1 MPPIPHRKSARGKV
15 SGENMSALH
24 GNTFILQLLKNIEFF
39 ISVVSVLIIVY
50 GALAAVAAFI
60 KTELFRLKSKYNVQ
74 RLRVIRADLGTY
86 LLLALE
92 VLIAADIIK
101 SIIEP
106 DLIDLGILA
115 GIVTIRTVLSV
126 FLNKEIQEIDK
137 ERSENPDMF
146 TGL

>member
-1 MPPIPHRKSARGKV
+1 
-15 SGENMSALH
+15 MSALH
-24 GNTFILQLLKNIEFF
+24 GSTFILQLLKNIEFV
-39 ISVVSVLIIVY
+39 ISVVSVLIVVY
-50 GALAAVAAFI
+50 GALAAVAALI

-126 FLNKEIQEIDK
+126 F
-137 ERSENPDMF
+137 
-146 TGL
+146 

>member
-1 MPPIPHRKSARGKV
+1 V
-15 SGENMSALH
+15 SIFENEGAILH
-24 GNTFILQLLKNIEFF
+24 ILKYIEVI
-39 ISVVSVLIIVY
+39 ISVVSVLIVVY
-50 GALAAVAAFI
+50 GTVSALAALL
-60 KTELFRLKSKYNVQ
+60 KTEFLRVKSKYSIQ
-74 RLRVIRADLGTY
+74 QLRVIRADLGTY

-137 ERSENPDMF
+137 ERSENPDVFSGM
-146 TGL
+146 

>member
-1 MPPIPHRKSARGKV
+1 MSIF
-15 SGENMSALH
+15 ENEGVILH
-24 GNTFILQLLKNIEFF
+24 ILKYIEVI
-39 ISVVSVLIIVY
+39 ISVVSVLIVVY
-50 GALAAVAAFI
+50 GTVSALAALL
-60 KTELFRLKSKYNVQ
+60 KTEFLRVKSKYSIQ
-74 RLRVIRADLGTY
+74 QLRVIRADLGTY

-137 ERSENPDMF
+137 ERSENPDVFSGM
-146 TGL
+146 

>member
-1 MPPIPHRKSARGKV
+1 MSIF
-15 SGENMSALH
+15 ENEGAILH
-24 GNTFILQLLKNIEFF
+24 ILKYIEVI
-39 ISVVSVLIIVY
+39 ISVVSVLIVVY
-50 GALAAVAAFI
+50 GTLSALAALL
-60 KTELFRLKSKYNVQ
+60 KTEFLRVKSKYSIQ
-74 RLRVIRADLGTY
+74 QLRVIRADLGTY

-137 ERSENPDMF
+137 ERSENPGGFSGM
-146 TGL
+146 

>member
-1 MPPIPHRKSARGKV
+1 
-15 SGENMSALH
+15 
-24 GNTFILQLLKNIEFF
+24 
-39 ISVVSVLIIVY
+39 LI
-50 GALAAVAAFI
+50 AAVPLHFDRL

>member
-1 MPPIPHRKSARGKV
+1 MSV
-15 SGENMSALH
+15 FENQ
-24 GNTFILQLLKNIEFF
+24 GVILYILKRIEVV
-39 ISVVSVLIIVY
+39 ISVVSVLIVVY
-50 GALAAVAAFI
+50 GTIAALAAVL
-60 KTELFRLKSKYNVQ
+60 KTEFLRVKAKYGIQ
-74 RLRVIRADLGTY
+74 QLRVIRADLGTY

-115 GIVTIRTVLSV
+115 GIVAIRTVLSV

-137 ERSENPDMF
+137 ERSEKPDMF
-146 TGL
+146 ADM

>member
-1 MPPIPHRKSARGKV
+1 MSV
-15 SGENMSALH
+15 FENQGVILH
-24 GNTFILQLLKNIEFF
+24 ILKQIEVI
-39 ISVVSVLIIVY
+39 ISVVSVLIVVY
-50 GALAAVAAFI
+50 GTITALAALF
-60 KTELFRLKSKYNVQ
+60 KTELLRVKSKYGIQ
-74 RLRVIRADLGTY
+74 QLRVIRADLGTY

-101 SIIEP
+101 SIVEP

-137 ERSENPDMF
+137 ERSEKPDMF
-146 TGL
+146 AGM

>member
-1 MPPIPHRKSARGKV
+1 
-15 SGENMSALH
+15 MSALH
-24 GNTFILQLLKNIEFF
+24 GSAFILRLLKDIEFV
-39 ISVVSVLIIVY
+39 ISVVSVLIVVY
-50 GALAAVAAFI
+50 GALAAVAALI
-60 KTELFRLKSKYNVQ
+60 KTELFRLKSKFSVQ

-146 TGL
+146 VGL

>member
-1 MPPIPHRKSARGKV
+1 MSV
-15 SGENMSALH
+15 FENQ
-24 GNTFILQLLKNIEFF
+24 GVILYILKRIEVI
-39 ISVVSVLIIVY
+39 ISVVSVLIVVY
-50 GALAAVAAFI
+50 GTIAALAALL
-60 KTELFRLKSKYNVQ
+60 KTELLRIKSKYGIQ
-74 RLRVIRADLGTY
+74 QLRVIRADLGTY

-137 ERSENPDMF
+137 ERSEKPDMF
-146 TGL
+146 ADM

>member
-1 MPPIPHRKSARGKV
+1 V
-15 SGENMSALH
+15 SIFENEGVILH
-24 GNTFILQLLKNIEFF
+24 ILKYIEVI
-39 ISVVSVLIIVY
+39 ISVVSVLIVVY
-50 GALAAVAAFI
+50 GTVSALAALL
-60 KTELFRLKSKYNVQ
+60 KTEFLRVKSKYSIQ
-74 RLRVIRADLGTY
+74 QLRVIRADLGTY

-137 ERSENPDMF
+137 ERSENPDVFSGM
-146 TGL
+146 

>member
-1 MPPIPHRKSARGKV
+1 MSIF
-15 SGENMSALH
+15 ENEGAILH
-24 GNTFILQLLKNIEFF
+24 ILKYIEVI
-39 ISVVSVLIIVY
+39 ISVVSVLIVVY
-50 GALAAVAAFI
+50 GTVSALAALL
-60 KTELFRLKSKYNVQ
+60 KTEFLRVKSKYSIQ
-74 RLRVIRADLGTY
+74 QLRVIRADLGTY

-137 ERSENPDMF
+137 ERSENPDVFSGM
-146 TGL
+146 

>member
-1 MPPIPHRKSARGKV
+1 
-15 SGENMSALH
+15 MSALH
-24 GNTFILQLLKNIEFF
+24 GSTFILQLLKNIEFV
-39 ISVVSVLIIVY
+39 ISVVSVLIVVY
-50 GALAAVAAFI
+50 GALAAVAALI

-74 RLRVIRADLGTY
+74 RLRVIRADLGIY

>member
-1 MPPIPHRKSARGKV
+1 MCS
-15 SGENMSALH
+15 S
-24 GNTFILQLLKNIEFF
+24 
-39 ISVVSVLIIVY
+39 
-50 GALAAVAAFI
+50 
-60 KTELFRLKSKYNVQ
+60 
-74 RLRVIRADLGTY
+74 DLTY

>member
-1 MPPIPHRKSARGKV
+1 MSV
-15 SGENMSALH
+15 FENQ
-24 GNTFILQLLKNIEFF
+24 GVILYILKRIEVV
-39 ISVVSVLIIVY
+39 ISVVSVLIVVY
-50 GALAAVAAFI
+50 GTIAALAAVL
-60 KTELFRLKSKYNVQ
+60 KTEFLRVKAKYSIQ
-74 RLRVIRADLGTY
+74 QLRVIRADLGTY

-115 GIVTIRTVLSV
+115 GIVAIRTVLSV

-137 ERSENPDMF
+137 ERSEKPDMF
-146 TGL
+146 ADM

>member
-1 MPPIPHRKSARGKV
+1 
-15 SGENMSALH
+15 MSVFEH
-24 GNTFILQLLKNIEFF
+24 NGFILHILKNIEVI
-39 ISVVSVLIIVY
+39 ISVISVLIVMY
-50 GALAAVAAFI
+50 GTIAALVALLR
-60 KTELFRLKSKYNVQ
+60 TELFRLKGRYNVQ

-101 SIIEP
+101 SILEP

-115 GIVTIRTVLSV
+115 GIVAIRTILSV

-146 TGL
+146 VGL

>member
-1 MPPIPHRKSARGKV
+1 MSILEN
-15 SGENMSALH
+15 SG
-24 GNTFILQLLKNIEFF
+24 FILYVLKNIEVI
-39 ISVVSVLIIVY
+39 ISVISVLIVVY
-50 GALAAVAAFI
+50 GTLSALAALL
-60 KTELFRLKSKYNVQ
+60 KTELLRLKSKYSVQ

-115 GIVTIRTVLSV
+115 GIVAIRTVLSV

-146 TGL
+146 IGL

>member
-1 MPPIPHRKSARGKV
+1 M
-15 SGENMSALH
+15 
-24 GNTFILQLLKNIEFF
+24 
-39 ISVVSVLIIVY
+39 LIIVY
-50 GALAAVAAFI
+50 GTLAAVAAFI

-92 VLIAADIIK
+92 VLIAAFDGD
-101 SIIEP
+101 P
-106 DLIDLGILA
+106 AMMAILA

-126 FLNKEIQEIDK
+126 FLNKETQEIDK

>member
-1 MPPIPHRKSARGKV
+1 
-15 SGENMSALH
+15 MSALH

-50 GALAAVAAFI
+50 GTLAAVAAFI

-115 GIVTIRTVLSV
+115 GIVTIRTVL
-126 FLNKEIQEIDK
+126 
-137 ERSENPDMF
+137 
-146 TGL
+146 